1 MRLEPG
7 AGGTLCSQR
16 CPLPLSTPRA
26 PQSRPPRRQAHEG
39 TAGDRRFSAA
49 NRGVLLPRRCQ
60 ETEGLGSDPLA
71 TAAPYW
77 TPVSASLCSAPW
89 RPVPMGSA
97 LSGLRGRQAMPHRG
111 FNWFSG
117 SSSLR
122 PCEMSSLQYL
132 DTPFPGKKQVTGWLI
147 S

>member
-1 MRLEPG
+1 MTGGFLLQTVESCFLGDARRLKAWVP
-7 AGGTLCSQR
+7 THWPQQR
-16 CPLPLSTPRA
+16 LIGRLSP
-26 PQSRPPRRQAHEG
+26 
-39 TAGDRRFSAA
+39 
-49 NRGVLLPRRCQ
+49 
-60 ETEGLGSDPLA
+60 
-71 TAAPYW
+71 
-77 TPVSASLCSAPW
+77 PVSAAPPGGQCQW
-89 RPVPMGSA
+89 GLLYQGS
-97 LSGLRGRQAMPHRG
+97 GGRQAMPHRG